1 MKYRYVIK
9 KGNRMKRV
17 LFSLVFI
24 FVFGLVLSEPTRS
37 EETASKLDYI
47 IHPADL
53 IEIGVYGEEE
63 LTRELV
69 VRPDGK
75 VSFPL
80 IGDIRVA
87 GHTTSYVTSLINK
100 KISAFIPEASCNVIV
115 KALDSLRY
123 YVVGEVGN
131 PGMFNVSTTLT
142 VLQALALAGG
152 LQTFADQDNIIIIRG
167 HGQNTVKIHFDYSAV
182 KKGKKLE
189 QNILLK
195 RGDVL
200 LVP

>member
-1 MKYRYVIK
+1 M
-9 KGNRMKRV
+9 
-17 LFSLVFI
+17 
-24 FVFGLVLSEPTRS
+24 
-37 EETASKLDYI
+37 
-47 IHPADL
+47 
-53 IEIGVYGEEE
+53 
-63 LTRELV
+63 TRELV

-167 HGQNTVKIHFDYSAV
+167 HGEDTAKIHFDYSAV